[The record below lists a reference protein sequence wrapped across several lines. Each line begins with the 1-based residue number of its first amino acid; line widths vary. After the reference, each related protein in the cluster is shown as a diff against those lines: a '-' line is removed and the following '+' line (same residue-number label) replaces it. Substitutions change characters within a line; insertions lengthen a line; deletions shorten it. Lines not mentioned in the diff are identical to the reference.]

1 MYKKIYHL
9 SDIHIPL
16 FKNINKHKIVLNL
29 IIEDIENK
37 HKEYNYGDGV
47 IVIVGDL
54 VHQKITISNEQI
66 LVLSWFLRR
75 LEKICKVII
84 VAGNHDLLENN
95 KERMDSITPVIEML
109 DLKNLIYLDK
119 ELEYK
124 SGCFID
130 KNITWCLYSIFD
142 EYKRPDIEKEKERGD
157 KNKLVGLIH
166 APLIGSQTDLGF
178 KMSGGEMVEIF
189 YNLDYV
195 LAGDIHLGQELK
207 YKNTKIVYPSSPLQL
222 SFGENIS
229 NHGYVIWDVNSGEYE
244 KINIEN
250 DYGYYKF
257 KINSENDILN
267 NKEVLINL

>member
-29 IIEDIENK
+29 IIEDIEKK
-37 HKEYNYGDGV
+37 HKEYNYEDGV

-166 APLIGSQTDLGF
+166 APLVGSQTDLGF

-257 KINSENDILN
+257 KINSEDDILN

>member
-29 IIEDIENK
+29 IIEDIEKK

-95 KERMDSITPVIEML
+95 KERMDSITPIIEML

-124 SGCFID
+124 SGCLID

-166 APLIGSQTDLGF
+166 APLVGSQTDLGF

>member
-157 KNKLVGLIH
+157 KNKLIGLIH
-166 APLIGSQTDLGF
+166 APLVGSQTDLGF

-257 KINSENDILN
+257 KINSEGDILN

>member
-29 IIEDIENK
+29 IIEDIEKK
-37 HKEYNYGDGV
+37 HKEYNYEDGV

-157 KNKLVGLIH
+157 KNKLIGLIH
-166 APLIGSQTDLGF
+166 APLVGSQTDLGF

-257 KINSENDILN
+257 KINSEDDILN

>member
-29 IIEDIENK
+29 IIEDIEKK

-109 DLKNLIYLDK
+109 DLKNLIY
-119 ELEYK
+119 
-124 SGCFID
+124 
-130 KNITWCLYSIFD
+130 
-142 EYKRPDIEKEKERGD
+142 
-157 KNKLVGLIH
+157 
-166 APLIGSQTDLGF
+166 
-178 KMSGGEMVEIF
+178 
-189 YNLDYV
+189 
-195 LAGDIHLGQELK
+195 
-207 YKNTKIVYPSSPLQL
+207 
-222 SFGENIS
+222 
-229 NHGYVIWDVNSGEYE
+229 
-244 KINIEN
+244 
-250 DYGYYKF
+250 
-257 KINSENDILN
+257 
-267 NKEVLINL
+267 

>member
-29 IIEDIENK
+29 IIEDIEKK

-124 SGCFID
+124 SGCLID

-166 APLIGSQTDLGF
+166 APLVGSQTDLGF

-257 KINSENDILN
+257 KINSEDDILN

>member
-29 IIEDIENK
+29 IIEDIEKK

-166 APLIGSQTDLGF
+166 APLVGSQTDLGF

>member
-29 IIEDIENK
+29 IIEDIEKK

-119 ELEYK
+119 ELEYN

-166 APLIGSQTDLGF
+166 APLVGSQTDLGF

>member
-29 IIEDIENK
+29 IIEDIEKK

-166 APLIGSQTDLGF
+166 APLVGSQTDLGF

-257 KINSENDILN
+257 KINSEDDILN